1 MKRCPDCGSANTLE
15 VLLSSAHFIFAVPL
29 VQRKK
34 LLPKYSGVK
43 ACACTDCGG
52 IFGFKLEN
60 PEKLAPFADGIING

>member
-15 VLLSSAHFIFAVPL
+15 ILLAGQHYVYAVPL

-34 LLPKYSGVK
+34 MLPKFSGVK
-43 ACACTDCGG
+43 ACACTDCGV

-60 PEKLAPFADGIING
+60 PENLAPFADGIING